1 MKSVMMAAL
10 AALIALPAVA
20 EDGKGPWSEG
30 SAAKPWGLRGEQLAK
45 FDAKVVDAVCH
56 LTGDCPD
63 DCGAGE
69 RQMVMIRE
77 ADGKSVLA
85 FKNIQ
90 PIFTGATVDLA
101 QYCGQTV
108 TVDGLLVGDP
118 EVTGGA
124 EIMQIQTVS
133 VAGAEPAKTNAWTK
147 DWDAKFPEAAGKGPW
162 FRRDPRINERIATT
176 GYFGLGK
183 EVDEAYI
190 AENF

>member
-1 MKSVMMAAL
+1 MRILVGALL
-10 AALIALPAVA
+10 AATVALPASA
-20 EDGKGPWSEG
+20 ADFSEG
-30 SAAKPWGLRGEQLAK
+30 SEAKPWPVQGREKAK
-45 FDAKVVDAVCH
+45 FTAKVVDAVCH